1 MERGKLCFLKSEPDK
16 DCNEKKLETPI
27 MLSYLFL
34 IESKV
39 KRNSPINKIVPKRNL
54 KYFRKPK
61 KLKETSKTKSPR
73 RWLFFAI
80 KKISAIEKKRLK
92 ANINLVLMEFVLLI
106 KIIGPAERRISNTPA
121 GRGFLENK

>member
-39 KRNSPINKIVPKRNL
+39 KRNSPINKIDPLRNL
-54 KYFRKPK
+54 KYFR
-61 KLKETSKTKSPR
+61 
-73 RWLFFAI
+73 
-80 KKISAIEKKRLK
+80 
-92 ANINLVLMEFVLLI
+92 
-106 KIIGPAERRISNTPA
+106 
-121 GRGFLENK
+121 